1 MFRKFVIHKMLQAI
15 APCEMIPR
23 GHKPVFSIPLLAE
36 FLYNAAIVAFC
47 VSGHRVANS
56 D

>member
-1 MFRKFVIHKMLQAI
+1 MLQA
-15 APCEMIPR
+15 ALPCETIH
-23 GHKPVFSIPLLAE
+23 GGYKPVFSIPLLAE

-47 VSGHRVANS
+47 ASGHRVTNS

>member
-1 MFRKFVIHKMLQAI
+1 MFRKFIIHNMLQAVS
-15 APCEMIPR
+15 PCEMIPR
-23 GHKPVFSIPLLAE
+23 GDKSVFSIPLLAE

-47 VSGHRVANS
+47 ASGHRITNS